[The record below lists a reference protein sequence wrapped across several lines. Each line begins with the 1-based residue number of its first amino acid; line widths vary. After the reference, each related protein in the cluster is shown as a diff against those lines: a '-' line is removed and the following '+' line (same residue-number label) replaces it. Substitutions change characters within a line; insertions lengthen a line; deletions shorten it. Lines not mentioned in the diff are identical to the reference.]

1 MVTGPVKTVHL
12 GSENDEIL
20 RWSLNEVVLGL
31 GAKELTHECS
41 MGSYERVEAQVRSE
55 RLVIDSKTNAG
66 VSIFGPTAL
75 VDEIHGMVQNRL
87 SKITPRA

>member
-1 MVTGPVKTVHL
+1 MVSAPVKTVHL
-12 GSENDEIL
+12 GSENDELL

-31 GAKELTHECS
+31 GAKQVNLECA
-41 MGSYERVEAQVRSE
+41 MGAYERIEAEVRSE
-55 RLVIDSKTNAG
+55 RLVIDAKTDAG

-87 SKITPRA
+87 SRITPRA